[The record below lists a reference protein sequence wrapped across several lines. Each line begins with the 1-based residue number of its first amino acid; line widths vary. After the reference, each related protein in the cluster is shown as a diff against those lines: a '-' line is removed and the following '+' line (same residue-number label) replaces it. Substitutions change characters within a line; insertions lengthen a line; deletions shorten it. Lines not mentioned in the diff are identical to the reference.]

1 MIRLALFVI
10 GIAVP
15 LSLSASTTLAA
26 DGAALYKQNC
36 ASCHGD
42 NGNSD
47 TAVGKAMK
55 VPHLA
60 SVDPTVETVLTT
72 VRENPK
78 HKSVASKVSDE
89 DLAAI
94 AAHIATLD

>member
-1 MIRLALFVI
+1 
-10 GIAVP
+10 
-15 LSLSASTTLAA
+15 
-26 DGAALYKQNC
+26 
-36 ASCHGD
+36 
-42 NGNSD
+42 
-47 TAVGKAMK
+47 MK

-78 HKSVASKVSDE
+78 HKAVASKVSDE